1 MQFFIKGLSFGRQNR
16 ITKIDQIR
24 QKSLKNK
31 KKLGVFRRSCI
42 QTNMGVNGLWPFLRK
57 KCPDAFREM
66 THADFLHRKLALD
79 AAMLLT
85 TCLKMSVLDAPE
97 ATWLPD
103 YVSMVLHRLR
113 EITDSGAEVCI
124 VLDGVAPVEKQ
135 HARGKRNAAHQQ
147 AERRLA
153 LARENG
159 VEMEIVKAL
168 RATTRVTARHR
179 ELIRDIVAE
188 IGFEVVTAPAE
199 AEQYAAELCL
209 QGIVE
214 GVISEDGDTLVSGA
228 PRLYRGL
235 CSSIQRTEVVE
246 LSVVLE
252 ELCLTPRQFQ
262 WMAVL
267 SGTDFHPGIPKIGP
281 VKGTLLAAKFDSD
294 DELLDS
300 LNLDDETKSGLQ
312 AAIANF
318 GVWSLHNASSSAN
331 PIAQRTLLWQHVDEI
346 ANKHIAKHIATHSLS
361 LFGALAEQQDS
372 DVEAA
377 NRRIAFPH
385 IEFEFV
391 DAALYE

>member
-1 MQFFIKGLSFGRQNR
+1 
-16 ITKIDQIR
+16 
-24 QKSLKNK
+24 
-31 KKLGVFRRSCI
+31 
-42 QTNMGVNGLWPFLRK
+42 MGVNGLWAFLRK

-66 THADFLHRKLALD
+66 TPADFLHRKLALD

-85 TCLKMSVLDAPE
+85 TCLKMSVRDGPQG
-97 ATWLPD
+97 TWLAD

-113 EITDSGAEVCI
+113 GMTDSGAEVCI

-135 HARGKRNAAHQQ
+135 HVRAKRNAAHQQ

-153 LARENG
+153 IARENG

-168 RATTRVTARHR
+168 RATTRVTEPLRK
-179 ELIRDIVAE
+179 LICDIAAE

-209 QGIVE
+209 QGVVE

-228 PRLYRGL
+228 RLLYRGL
-235 CSSIQRTEVVE
+235 CSSIQKTEVVE

-252 ELCLTPRQFQ
+252 QLCLTPRQFQ

-281 VKGTLLAAKFDSD
+281 VKGSIIAANFVSD

-300 LNLDDETKSGLQ
+300 LDLDEETKSGLQ

-318 GVWSLHNASSSAN
+318 GVWSLHNVTDNSSN
-331 PIAQRTLLWQHVDEI
+331 TQRTLQWQHADEI
-346 ANKHIAKHIATHSLS
+346 ANKHIAAHSAS
-361 LFGALAEQQDS
+361 LFGALAEQQDF